1 MRVFNLTDI
10 ATPVLEQHGLVNQHF
25 AVARRMVN
33 PGEYADIGDAPNA
46 LHDLQFLLQVGA
58 ASVDRVPPAYAM
70 ARQTLQNANPTRF
83 SGVPVR
89 HVDMKETAIPG
100 VTTQGQQVVPATE
113 PLQRFDPTQA
123 VDDPPPAPVPAPAP
137 VVEATPKQSKRKG
150 RR

>member
-10 ATPVLEQHGLVNQHF
+10 ATPVLEQHKLVDQHI

-58 ASVDRVPPAYAM
+58 VSIDRVPPAYAV
-70 ARQTLQNANPTRF
+70 ARQTRQEAIQTRL
-83 SGVPVR
+83 SGIPVR
-89 HVDMKETAIPG
+89 HVDMKETAIQG
-100 VTTQGQQVVPATE
+100 VTAQGQQVVPVTE
-113 PLQRFDPTQA
+113 PLPRFDPTKA
-123 VDDPPPAPVPAPAP
+123 VDEPCLLVPSSTEPSVP
-137 VVEATPKQSKRKG
+137 EKSKSGKKKG

>member
-10 ATPVLEQHGLVNQHF
+10 ATPVLEQHKLVNQHF

-58 ASVDRVPPAYAM
+58 ASVDRVPPAYAI
-70 ARQTLQNANPTRF
+70 ARQQRQNANPSRLQ
-83 SGVPVR
+83 GIPVR
-89 HVDMKETAIPG
+89 HVDMKETAIEG

-123 VDDPPPAPVPAPAP
+123 DEEPKVATP
-137 VVEATPKQSKRKG
+137 VVVSAAPEVDRGKKKKG
-150 RR
+150 RK